1 MLSTVCLSRYA
12 MKLKSKSNLPSVR
25 PSLPYPSG
33 IRLPYWHPS
42 AIPQWQILLIVS
54 ALRMLPM
61 RWTLPQTRSLVGISS
76 RLAFQCSIRQSA
88 SPSSRRIAQSK
99 LLATVTGSFRTA
111 SPIEQVV
118 TCRPAVDTPC
128 SRVLSGWLACRDDSH
143 THTHMLLYDSRW
155 LTCVLGGDESGVD
168 QTAL

>member
-1 MLSTVCLSRYA
+1 

-111 SPIEQVV
+111 SLGELSMARRVAADAHSPP
-118 TCRPAVDTPC
+118 RAVRSANLRGFT
-128 SRVLSGWLACRDDSH
+128 H
-143 THTHMLLYDSRW
+143 THTHMHMLLYDSRW

-168 QTAL
+168 KTAL

>member
-1 MLSTVCLSRYA
+1 MLSTVCLSRHA

-33 IRLPYWHPS
+33 IRLPYHRAS
-42 AIPQWQILLIVS
+42 WQILLIVS

-118 TCRPAVDTPC
+118 TCRSAVDTPC

-143 THTHMLLYDSRW
+143 THTHAHASL
-155 LTCVLGGDESGVD
+155 
-168 QTAL
+168 